1 MTNRTERFQ
10 LSMIDDSVVA
20 VVLNKAYSL
29 PGAPM
34 ILAEAETKS
43 QGIQDTTRSSIQISE
58 KFEFFASHC

>member
-1 MTNRTERFQ
+1 
-10 LSMIDDSVVA
+10 MIDDSVVA